1 VSRTIL
7 TAVSN
12 VQGVEALLPWY
23 RIQDD
28 IQNLDIDI
36 LLLFDCCF
44 AAQAG
49 RAEEALLGRSELLA
63 AAPMGAVTPKPG
75 TKSFTVALMKEIV
88 SCYRQNS
95 TVIVKDLHA
104 KLVARQARLHA
115 TPVHVPLRL
124 GKRSIRLE
132 QLQKYTALTTRGR
145 IDGQVLQLAVHTRD
159 DLEKVDEKKLVQWL
173 GEDRPQ
179 IITSVKII
187 DTARQIQG
195 FVASMERQETPL
207 GKTVT
212 AASTDDILRAWESMT
227 QLVSQFD
234 LLQKYPGVNMSAL
247 KARARMFLDKLESIN
262 SDFTETLG
270 RSVISVRDEDDRELM
285 RQAINDPISASV
297 GILNALRMRQIVYSV
312 DQVDTDLVEDDRVAA
327 VQSSFQEVKS
337 YEGYFTEEEKE
348 SLRLRI
354 RHLAILLSAPKD
366 RNFQTLRCYRCEH
379 KIFERRFIL
388 HFEIPPAYLTSHE
401 DSFTLTDLIEKMK
414 ASRPSLDER
423 LKIGYTLAMA
433 LHKWHS
439 AGWLHQ
445 GIASPNIR
453 FFRLR
458 SNEKIDFTEPF
469 IQGFEFARPD
479 SDPSLG
485 RPTRNPY
492 FDVYRHPSRQG
503 PAQEGHRK
511 IHDYYALG
519 VVLLEIGLWQSAT
532 KMLHL
537 TREHMGPEV
546 IRLTLQQHCSN
557 RLAHYAGRQYQEAVE
572 LCLTSGFDV
581 INDDKHE
588 SQLLRRFYEGV
599 VIKLGNGVAVRSK
612 DSLAVRSDS
621 RFD

>member
-1 VSRTIL
+1 VVHVSNPITVTRKVL
-7 TAVSN
+7 TASSN
-12 VQGVEALLPWY
+12 AQGIDILLPWY
-23 RIQDD
+23 KIQDD

-49 RAEEALLGRSELLA
+49 RAEEAPLGRSELLA

-75 TKSFTVALMKEIV
+75 AKSFTVALMKEIT
-88 SCYRQNS
+88 SCFRQNN
-95 TVIVKDLHA
+95 TVVIKDIHA

-132 QLQKYTALTTRGR
+132 QLPKHTALTKFDKT
-145 IDGQVLQLAVHTRD
+145 DGQVLQIAVHTRD

-173 GEDRPQ
+173 GEDRPR

-195 FVASMERQETPL
+195 FVASMERQDTPL
-207 GKTVT
+207 GKTVA

-234 LLQKYPGVNMSAL
+234 LLQQYPGLDLFAL
-247 KARARMFLDKLESIN
+247 RTRAQEFLDRLESIN
-262 SDFTETLG
+262 LDFTETLG
-270 RSVISVRDEDDRELM
+270 RSVISVRDEDDQELM
-285 RQAINDPISASV
+285 RQAINDPVSDSV
-297 GILNALRMRQIVYSV
+297 GILNALKMRQIVYSV
-312 DQVDTDLVEDDRVAA
+312 DEVDTDLVEDDRVAE
-327 VQSSFQEVKS
+327 VQSSYQEVKS

-388 HFEIPPAYLTSHE
+388 HFEIPPTYLMSHE
-401 DSFTLTDLIEKMK
+401 ENFTLTDLIEKMK
-414 ASRPSLDER
+414 SSRPSLDER
-423 LKIGYTLAMA
+423 LKIAYTLAMA
-433 LHKWHS
+433 VHKWHS

-453 FFRLR
+453 FF
-458 SNEKIDFTEPF
+458 TQPF

-492 FDVYRHPSRQG
+492 FDVYRHPARQG

-511 IHDYYALG
+511 FHDYYALG

-537 TREHMGPEV
+537 TREHMSAEV
-546 IRLTLQQHCSN
+546 VRLTLQQHCSD

-581 INDDKHE
+581 NNDDKHE
-588 SQLLRRFYEGV
+588 SQLLRRFYESV
-599 VIKLGNGVAVRSK
+599 VVKLGNGVAVK
-612 DSLAVRSDS
+612 
-621 RFD
+621 